1 MYYDLILNKMK
12 NKITKLFLALLAL
25 SFGNAHAQVQ
35 NRPVDEIQPMS
46 DKIRKATNFEF
57 LEQFAKEKEAEY
69 QKAVKVATELNMPI
83 RKIED
88 GRVVMLMGYDEESKQ
103 LLYGTTHNN
112 STTGSSLQTANA
124 KPLHTDGIRGAGMN
138 VGVWD
143 GGIAVA
149 SHLAFSSGRYIA
161 KQSTPVD
168 DHAAHVAGT
177 VGAGSFTGGAD
188 VMGFATQARIY
199 GWDYSNDISEMTTAA
214 NNTSDPIYVSNHS
227 YGYDYV
233 GNNGPVSILGQ
244 YSAKTREYDQLA
256 YNAPY
261 YTIVTSAGNSRGD
274 GRIPQKTGGK
284 DLLSWA
290 ASAKNTIVVA
300 ATNGTENFTG
310 ITGPSSVNTIGGVA
324 PFIAG
329 FSSYGPTDDFRIKPD
344 IAAKGV
350 NVKSVGINGLTS
362 TAVMSGTSMSSPAVT
377 GVVTLWQG
385 YYKQVNTDYMRSAS
399 VRALMAHT
407 AREAGPAAGPD
418 FMFGWGLIDADKG
431 RQVIDQAK
439 AETALFRELELPNG
453 ATFEYEF
460 SYDGVAPLVATIA
473 WTDPAGTVTTQTDL
487 NIKKLVND
495 LDLRLINT
503 DTNVTYYPW
512 SLVQQW
518 AIVPSSTSIAV
529 NTVDNARDNIEK
541 IEPQSAVAG
550 NYKIVVNHKGALQGG
565 NQHYT
570 LIISGAGGTM
580 PATDGKASAENI
592 ILQNLN
598 IYPNPTDS
606 YLNINGDLETLMNAS
621 AQIFDI
627 SGKKVQDVNLNFSSN
642 NATIDVSSLRTGT
655 YILTLSK
662 GEAKKSY
669 KFIKK

>member
-1 MYYDLILNKMK
+1 MK
-12 NKITKLFLALLAL
+12 NKITKLFLALLAITL
-25 SFGNAHAQVQ
+25 GNNAYAQEQ
-35 NRPVDEIQPMS
+35 NRPVGETQPMS
-46 DKIRKATNFEF
+46 DKIRKATNFAF
-57 LEQFAKEKEAEY
+57 LEQFAKEKNAEY
-69 QKAVKVATELNMPI
+69 QKAVKIATELGKPI
-83 RKIED
+83 RTVED
-88 GRVVMLMGYDEESKQ
+88 GKVILLMGYDEESKE
-103 LLYGTTHNN
+103 LIYGTTHNN
-112 STTGSSLQTANA
+112 SVNGSSLQTANA
-124 KPLHTDGIRGAGMN
+124 KPLHADGIFGAGMN

-143 GGIAVA
+143 GGIALT
-149 SHLAFSSGRYIA
+149 SHLAFSTGRYIV
-161 KQSTPVD
+161 KQSTSVD

-177 VGAGSFTGGAD
+177 IAAGSFTGGA
-188 VMGFATQARIY
+188 VALGFASQARIY
-199 GWDYSNDISEMTTAA
+199 GWDYGNDISEMTNAA
-214 NNTSDPIYVSNHS
+214 TNTSDPIYLSNHS

-233 GNNGPVSILGQ
+233 GNNGPQSILGQ
-244 YSAKTREYDQLA
+244 YSAKTREYDELA

-300 ATNGTENFTG
+300 ATNGTENFSG
-310 ITGPSSVNTIGGVA
+310 ITGPSSVNTIGGVS
-324 PFIAG
+324 PFIAS
-329 FSSYGPTDDFRIKPD
+329 FSSYGPTDDYRIKPD

-350 NVKSVGINGLTS
+350 NVTSVGITGLTS
-362 TAVMSGTSMSSPAVT
+362 TNTQSGTSMSSPAVT
-377 GVVTLWQG
+377 GVIALWQS
-385 YYKQVNTDYMRSAS
+385 YYKQLNNNDYMRSAS

-407 AREAGPAAGPD
+407 AKEAGPAAGPD
-418 FMFGWGLIDADKG
+418 FMFGWGLIDANKG
-431 RQVIDQAK
+431 RQVIDQAQ
-439 AETALFRELELPNG
+439 AGTTLFRELELPNG

-473 WTDPAGTVTTQTDL
+473 WNDPAGTVTTQQDL

-518 AIVPSSTSIAV
+518 AIAPSSTGISV
-529 NTVDNARDNIEK
+529 RTVDNARDNIEK
-541 IEPQSAVAG
+541 IEPQVAVAG
-550 NYKIVVNHKGALQGG
+550 NYKIVVNHKGVLQRG

-570 LIISGAGGTM
+570 LIVSGAGSTM
-580 PATDGKASAENI
+580 PPTDGKASVENI

-606 YLNINGDLETLMNAS
+606 YLNINGDLENLMNAS

-627 SGKKVQDVNLNFSSN
+627 SGKKVQDLNLNFSSD
-642 NATIDVSSLRTGT
+642 NATIDVSSLKAGT
-655 YILTLSK
+655 YIITISK
-662 GEAKKSY
+662 GEVKQSY

>member
-1 MYYDLILNKMK
+1 MK
-12 NKITKLFLALLAL
+12 NKITRLFLALLTITFA
-25 SFGNAHAQVQ
+25 NYAQAQVE
-35 NRPVDEIQPMS
+35 NRPVGEDQPMS
-46 DKIRKATNFEF
+46 DKIRKATNIEF
-57 LEQFAKEKEAEY
+57 LEQFAKEKEVEY
-69 QKAVKVATELNMPI
+69 QRAVKIATELNMPI
-83 RKIED
+83 RKVED
-88 GRVVMLMGYDEESKQ
+88 GKVIILMGYDEESKN
-103 LLYGTTHNN
+103 LIYGTTHNN
-112 STTGSSLQTANA
+112 STNASSLQTANA
-124 KPLHTDGIRGAGMN
+124 KPLHADGIRGAGMN

-143 GGIAVA
+143 GGVALA
-149 SHLAFSSGRYIA
+149 SHLGFATGRYVV

-199 GWDYSNDISEMTTAA
+199 GWDYGNDISEMTTAV
-214 NNTSDPIYVSNHS
+214 NNTSDPIYLSNHS
-227 YGYDYV
+227 YGLDYKNS
-233 GNNGPVSILGQ
+233 GANASIFGQ
-244 YSAKTREYDQLA
+244 YSARTRDYDLLA

-274 GRIPQKTGGK
+274 GQIPQKAGGK

-290 ASAKNTIVVA
+290 AAAKNTIVVA
-300 ATNGTENFTG
+300 ATQGTENFAG

-324 PFIAG
+324 PFIAS

-350 NVKSVGINGLTS
+350 NVKSVGINGLAS
-362 TAVMSGTSMSSPAVT
+362 TEIMSGTSMSSPAVT
-377 GVVTLWQG
+377 GVVALWQS

-431 RQVIDQAK
+431 RQIIDQANDG
-439 AETALFRELELPNG
+439 TALFRELQLPNR
-453 ATFEYEF
+453 AAFEYEF
-460 SYDGVAPLVATIA
+460 SYDGLNPLIVTIA
-473 WTDPAGTVTTQTDL
+473 WNDPAGTITTQADL

-512 SLVQQW
+512 SLRQDWQI
-518 AIVPSSTSIAV
+518 APSSTSIAV
-529 NTVDNARDNIEK
+529 NNVDNARDNIEK
-541 IEPQSAVAG
+541 IEPQAAIAG
-550 NYKIVVNHKGALQGG
+550 NYKIVVNHKGVLQDG

-570 LIISGAGGTM
+570 LIISGAGGIM
-580 PATDGKASAENI
+580 PSTDGLASVENM

-598 IYPNPTDS
+598 IYPNPTES
-606 YLNINGDLETLMNAS
+606 YLNISGDLERLSNANVK
-621 AQIFDI
+621 IFDV
-627 SGKKVQDVNLNFSSN
+627 SGKKVQDLNLNFNLDSTS
-642 NATIDVSSLRTGT
+642 IDVSTLKTGT
-655 YILTLSK
+655 YILTISK
-662 GEAKKSY
+662 GNATQSY